1 MNTTFRIECSYNK
14 KNKVRNRTDTRVPV
28 VKTLK
33 KGVLSTGVFYI
44 LVLSVRRAL
53 RTGFWT
59 FYYIWWWGNES
70 SPVG

>member
-33 KGVLSTGVFYI
+33 KGVLSTGVF
-44 LVLSVRRAL
+44 VRLGKITARSKVQKL
-53 RTGFWT
+53 TK
-59 FYYIWWWGNES
+59 
-70 SPVG
+70 